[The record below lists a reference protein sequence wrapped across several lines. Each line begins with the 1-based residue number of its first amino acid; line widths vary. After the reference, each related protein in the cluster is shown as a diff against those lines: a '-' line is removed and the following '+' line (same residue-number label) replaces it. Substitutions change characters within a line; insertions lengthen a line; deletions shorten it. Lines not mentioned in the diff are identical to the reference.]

1 MHAYVSLG
9 SSESIDTKHIVFHL
23 HDISFISPNVKI
35 EKTDQ
40 KGLSPQRVNYSN
52 KLR

>member
-23 HDISFISPNVKI
+23 HYIYCS
-35 EKTDQ
+35 
-40 KGLSPQRVNYSN
+40 L
-52 KLR
+52 